1 MHSFSVKNVKS
12 DISPL
17 HCDYSPYCRV
27 HSCMERRLNNSSSNL
42 RAVRLLSEAEIMDRI
57 TFLSKRVKDLE
68 GVIGQKNKEIA
79 KLESVN
85 RYLLLGQQT
94 RDEIIASTLEENRK
108 IKDSLQWFQAHGKQ
122 YGDTMLERSFTKHPR
137 ADSRKRLQKS
147 GTMREKVMFHDEK
160 AKSKLFNDLLEDES
174 SFTERFTGLESQL
187 QRDFVRFIRSE
198 HGEYG
203 NVVELSLRLKRLLT
217 ATHKVSLS
225 LALGD
230 VVDRLILETCN
241 NLGCDRASVFLVDEA
256 NNELW
261 TRGAKGTD
269 QIIRIALTKGF
280 VGYVATTG
288 KGVNIE
294 NAYNDH
300 RFDCSVDNRTN
311 YKTRTVLA
319 APIRDSAGK
328 IIGVCQ
334 AINKENGVFNTD
346 DEAFFEMLISS
357 AGVIIKHSLETESSQ
372 LSQHRMQLLVNV
384 VLQLIP
390 ATSLQELEVLA
401 CKGAA
406 VLLASSQAV
415 IYRVL
420 GAGLVRYND
429 SGETEE
435 KPMAG
440 LIGDCV
446 STGRM
451 LAVPDAYADPRF
463 NMLTDMDTSMPV
475 IVIPVKNSL
484 GTVVA
489 ALQIVNSR
497 GVLGRLMSQKVKM
510 DALDLQI
517 LENYGKALGIVMER
531 LF

>member
-1 MHSFSVKNVKS
+1 
-12 DISPL
+12 
-17 HCDYSPYCRV
+17 
-27 HSCMERRLNNSSSNL
+27 
-42 RAVRLLSEAEIMDRI
+42 MDRI

-79 KLESVN
+79 KLESIN

-94 RDEIIASTLEENRK
+94 RDEIIASALAENHK

-122 YGDTMLERSFTKHPR
+122 PGEPTLERSLTKHPR
-137 ADSRKRLQKS
+137 ADSRKRLLKS
-147 GTMREKVMFHDEK
+147 GTMREKPIMFHDEK
-160 AKSKLFNDLLEDES
+160 AKSKLFNDLMEDEDN
-174 SFTERFTGLESQL
+174 FIERFAGLESQL
-187 QRDFVRFIRSE
+187 QRDLMRYIRHE
-198 HGEYG
+198 HGDYK
-203 NVVELSLRLKRLLT
+203 NLVEISLRLKRLLT

-230 VVDRLILETCN
+230 VVDRLILETCT
-241 NLGCDRASVFLVDEA
+241 NLGCDRASVFLIDET

-261 TRGAKGTD
+261 SRGAKGTD

-294 NAYNDH
+294 NAYNDK
-300 RFDCSVDNRTN
+300 RFDCSFDTKTN

-319 APIRDSAGK
+319 APIRDPTGK

-334 AINKENGVFNTD
+334 AINKEDGVFNTD

-384 VLQLIP
+384 IVQLLP
-390 ATSLQELEVLA
+390 ATSLRELELIA
-401 CKGAA
+401 CKGAT
-406 VLLASSQAV
+406 VLLSSSQAV
-415 IYRVL
+415 MYRVQ
-420 GAGLVRYND
+420 GANLVHYND
-429 SGETEE
+429 SGDIEE
-435 KPMAG
+435 KPMSG

-446 STGRM
+446 STGLM
-451 LAVPDAYADPRF
+451 IAVPDAYADPRF
-463 NMLTDMDTSMPV
+463 NMQTDMDTSMPI
-475 IVIPVKNSL
+475 IVIPVKDSL
-484 GTVVA
+484 GSVVA
-489 ALQIVNSR
+489 AVQIVNSR

-517 LENYGKALGIVMER
+517 LENYGRALGAVMER
-531 LF
+531 LFPGG